1 VSKQTK
7 TLNEPNE
14 SKQQSKYKNLD
25 VKVRDFIGKSKF
37 FFILSL
43 VLIVLSILSTFT
55 GVDIALEFKGGTI
68 ITYSYV
74 GDVDISTVEDT
85 VEELI
90 GSGVTV
96 QQGDSLDS
104 DTHTLTLS
112 FSSND
117 GLTIEMQ
124 SDVTDAVTALYPNN
138 EVTLVDSNDVDAS
151 SGSEFFTKCIVA
163 AIFAALILII
173 YIALRFKQ
181 ISGWSAGVC
190 AVLGLLSTLIVTYGG
205 VVLMRF
211 EIDSNFMAVILT
223 LLGYSI
229 NDTIV
234 IYDRIR
240 ENQTIL
246 PGTPITDLVN
256 ISNSQSIR
264 RTLQTSVTTFFAMIV
279 VTVVALVSGLDSIR
293 SFSVPM
299 MVGIMMGTYNSL
311 CFVPALWVWWQKR
324 RGVTT
329 LQPVK
334 KKKKAVV

>member
-1 VSKQTK
+1 MSKQV
-7 TLNEPNE
+7 NE
-14 SKQQSKYKNLD
+14 QQTAKEKKPEKKYQVD
-25 VKVRDFIGKSKF
+25 VKVRDFIGKSKLF
-37 FFILSL
+37 FLLSL
-43 VLIVLSILSTFT
+43 VLILLSILSTFT

-74 GDVDISTVEDT
+74 GDVDNSTVEST
-85 VEELI
+85 VEEI
-90 GSGVTV
+90 VGSPVTV
-96 QQGDSLDS
+96 QNGDSLDS
-104 DTHTLTLS
+104 DTYTLTLS
-112 FSSND
+112 FSSNE
-117 GLTIEMQ
+117 GLTIETQ
-124 SDVTDAVTALYPNN
+124 SEVTDAIIALYPDN
-138 EVTLVDSNDVDAS
+138 EVTLVDANDVDAS

-163 AIFAALILII
+163 AIFAALILIL

-205 VVLMRF
+205 VVLTGF

-246 PGTPITDLVN
+246 PGTPIVDLVN

-264 RTLQTSVTTFFAMIV
+264 RTLQTSITTFFAMLV
-279 VTVVALVSGLDSIR
+279 VTIVALVSGLDSIL
-293 SFSVPM
+293 SFSIPM
-299 MVGIMMGTYNSL
+299 MVGIVMGTYNSL

-324 RGVTT
+324 RGITI

-334 KKKKAVV
+334 KKKTVKV

>member
-1 VSKQTK
+1 MSKQA
-7 TLNEPNE
+7 NE
-14 SKQQSKYKNLD
+14 SKQTQEAKKPNVD
-25 VKVRDFIGKSKF
+25 VKVCDFIGKSKI

-74 GDVDISTVEDT
+74 GEVDNNTVGDT
-85 VEELI
+85 VEELV
-90 GSGVTV
+90 GSSVTV
-96 QQGDSLDS
+96 QNGDSLDS
-104 DTHTLTLS
+104 DTNTLTLS
-112 FSSND
+112 FSSTD
-117 GLTIEMQ
+117 GLTIDMQ
-124 SDVTDAVTALYPNN
+124 AEVTDAIMALYPDN

-163 AIFAALILII
+163 AIFAALILIV

-205 VVLMRF
+205 VVLMGF

-246 PGTPITDLVN
+246 PRTQIVDLVN

-264 RTLQTSVTTFFAMIV
+264 RTLQTSITTFFSMLV
-279 VTVVALVSGLDSIR
+279 VTIVSLASGLDSIM

-299 MVGIMMGTYNSL
+299 MVGIVMGTYNSL

-324 RGVTT
+324 RGITM
-329 LQPVK
+329 LEPVK
-334 KKKKAVV
+334 KKTTVKA